1 MQDLT
6 VSRTHDAQLWFAKL
20 ELGFQA
26 QKEPECTVLHHRKHY
41 GPVRV
46 QKMLWPEKTGFA
58 MPLLC
63 IHLRALR
70 VGIT

>member
-26 QKEPECTVLHHRKHY
+26 QKEPKCTVTS
-41 GPVRV
+41 P
-46 QKMLWPEKTGFA
+46 QTLWSSAGTKN
-58 MPLLC
+58 
-63 IHLRALR
+63 ALA
-70 VGIT
+70 

>member
-46 QKMLWPEKTGFA
+46 QKML
-58 MPLLC
+58 
-63 IHLRALR
+63 
-70 VGIT
+70 

>member
-26 QKEPECTVLHHRKHY
+26 QKEPKCTVLHHRKHY
-41 GPVRV
+41 GPSAGT
-46 QKMLWPEKTGFA
+46 KN
-58 MPLLC
+58 
-63 IHLRALR
+63 ALA
-70 VGIT
+70 